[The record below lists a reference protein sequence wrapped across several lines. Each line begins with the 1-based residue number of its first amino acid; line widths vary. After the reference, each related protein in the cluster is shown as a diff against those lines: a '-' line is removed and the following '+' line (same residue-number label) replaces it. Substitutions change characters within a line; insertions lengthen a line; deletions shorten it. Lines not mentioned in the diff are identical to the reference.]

1 MGRFAVATSPPPFD
15 RRHFAVAI
23 SPSPFRRMP
32 SRRRRFAIDHFAV
45 SPRYIVIKKRTYNFD
60 ESDTIPMLIL
70 CVLALVKVLNACT
83 SNISQA
89 SLPNNY
95 ALKKMVRRQR
105 NELKRAPPNPQ
116 SVEELII
123 PDEYTIYH
131 AEPGRNENFLLF
143 QETKDLLIF
152 GRESW
157 LAHLSSKTWFVDGTF
172 KIAPPLYAQ
181 VYVLMVKKHNGVHPV
196 LYTLLPNKLRA
207 TYVRFFNI
215 IKNMQQNA
223 NPDSIF
229 CDYESAA
236 LLAMRECFP
245 NVSVKGCFF
254 HLAKNM
260 RKKLA
265 DLNLIQTYNTDA
277 EFALKAKMVIAI
289 SFVPLDHLDEA
300 LDSLADVLPPEL
312 HPLLNWFEDNY
323 VGRLNRRGNGRRAPI
338 FESSIWNLYE
348 RTLHEEDRTNNH
360 SEAAHRRLQTEL
372 GVLHPTLWKFI
383 DALRAVQHGRD
394 IYYESLV
401 AGNNPPKKLRR
412 YRDADRRILQIVRNF
427 AQYEA
432 IEEYLRGIAHNYQMG
447 Q

>member
-1 MGRFAVATSPPPFD
+1 
-15 RRHFAVAI
+15 
-23 SPSPFRRMP
+23 
-32 SRRRRFAIDHFAV
+32 
-45 SPRYIVIKKRTYNFD
+45 
-60 ESDTIPMLIL
+60 
-70 CVLALVKVLNACT
+70 
-83 SNISQA
+83 
-89 SLPNNY
+89 
-95 ALKKMVRRQR
+95 
-105 NELKRAPPNPQ
+105 
-116 SVEELII
+116 
-123 PDEYTIYH
+123 
-131 AEPGRNENFLLF
+131 
-143 QETKDLLIF
+143 
-152 GRESW
+152 
-157 LAHLSSKTWFVDGTF
+157 
-172 KIAPPLYAQ
+172 
-181 VYVLMVKKHNGVHPV
+181 
-196 LYTLLPNKLRA
+196 
-207 TYVRFFNI
+207 
-215 IKNMQQNA
+215 
-223 NPDSIF
+223 
-229 CDYESAA
+229 
-236 LLAMRECFP
+236 MRECFP